1 LQNESCLYVCTCKMQ
16 AKLRI
21 EFISTME
28 NDRKRTHEWTNPLEM
43 AAKAKTMSGFD
54 FLNGILKGD
63 IPPAPIAETLDFYP
77 LSLEK
82 GKAVFEFEPKEF
94 HYNPIGSV
102 HGGVITTVLDTV
114 MGCSLQSYLPQGVA
128 YTTLELKVNF
138 LKAVT
143 INDGK
148 MKSTGKIIHLGKTTA
163 LVEADLKDEAGKVYA
178 HGVSTCMIFNIK

>member
-1 LQNESCLYVCTCKMQ
+1 MKVILYVCTCNMQ
-16 AKLRI
+16 ANIRI
-21 EFISTME
+21 EFINTME
-28 NDRKRTHEWTNPLEM
+28 NGRKIKHEWANPLEM
-43 AAKAKTMSGFD
+43 ATKAKTMSGFD
-54 FLNGILKGD
+54 FLNGILNGEL
-63 IPPAPIAETLDFYP
+63 PAAPIAETLGFHP

-102 HGGVITTVLDTV
+102 HGGVITTVLDTA
-114 MGCSLQSYLPQGVA
+114 MGCSLQSALPQGVA

-163 LVEADLKDEAGKVYA
+163 LVEANLTNEAGKLYA
-178 HGVSTCMIFNIK
+178 HGVSTCMIFKF

>member
-1 LQNESCLYVCTCKMQ
+1 MQ
-16 AKLRI
+16 ANLRI
-21 EFISTME
+21 EFKNTME
-28 NDRKRTHEWTNPLEM
+28 NDRKRIHEWSNPLEM
-43 AAKAKTMSGFD
+43 AEKVKTMSGFD
-54 FLNGILKGD
+54 FLNGILNGEL
-63 IPPAPIAETLDFYP
+63 PPAPIAETLGFHP
-77 LSLEK
+77 LSLEE
-82 GKAVFEFEPKEF
+82 GKAVFEFEPREF

-114 MGCSLQSYLPQGVA
+114 MGCSLQSALPQGVA

-143 INDGK
+143 ISDGK

-178 HGVSTCMIFNIK
+178 HGVSTCMIFNIKELKK